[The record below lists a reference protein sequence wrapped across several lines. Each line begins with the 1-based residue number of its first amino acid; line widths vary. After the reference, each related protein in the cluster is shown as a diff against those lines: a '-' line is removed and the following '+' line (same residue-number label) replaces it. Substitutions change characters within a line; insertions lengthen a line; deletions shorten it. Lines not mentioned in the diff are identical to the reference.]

1 MKLEVSSVCEG
12 HALCVQTAPEV
23 FELGEDGYAFIKFDE
38 VPTDLERL
46 AELGA
51 RVCPVAAVVVER

>member
-1 MKLEVSSVCEG
+1 MKLEVSNLCEG

-23 FELGEDGYAFIKFDE
+23 FELDEDGYARIKFDR
-38 VPTDLERL
+38 VPADLERV

-51 RVCPVAAVVVER
+51 RVCPVAAIVVEQ